1 MPNIRPWLLWLV
13 LFYGVWL
20 AVVVLGDHWGDVT
33 GHWPMALSMAAGSYV
48 AGSTPMG
55 GGTVGFPILVLL
67 FHEPAA
73 MGRDFSFAVQ
83 SIGMTSASILI
94 LSRRQP
100 VAWSMLR
107 PALLGSAI
115 GTPLGLFVVAPYLPA
130 LLVKVLFAVVWAS
143 FGVLHLLRM
152 RDVVRHEGPSPV
164 APTLDRNVGLAVGFF
179 GGLFV
184 ASVTGVG
191 IDMLIYCAL
200 VLLAQAD
207 LKVAI
212 PTSVILMSFTSL
224 IGVATQTLRGG
235 MAPGAFENWLAA
247 APVVALGAP
256 LGAVVV
262 DKIGRTPT
270 LYFVSVLCILQFV
283 WTMLDG
289 FEELQWLGVVLAL
302 VGVLVT
308 NLGFEGLFRL
318 GERMN
323 RRAVAR

>member
-1 MPNIRPWLLWLV
+1 
-13 LFYGVWL
+13 
-20 AVVVLGDHWGDVT
+20 
-33 GHWPMALSMAAGSYV
+33 
-48 AGSTPMG
+48 MG
-55 GGTVGFPILVLL
+55 GGTVGFPILVLF

-100 VAWSMLR
+100 VAWSMLA
-107 PALLGSAI
+107 PALLGSAV
-115 GTPLGLFVVAPYLPA
+115 GTALGLFFVAPYLPS
-130 LLVKVLFAVVWAS
+130 LMVKVLFAVVWAS

-152 RDVVRHEGPSPV
+152 RDVVRHEGP
-164 APTLDRNVGLAVGFF
+164 APSAPAMDRNVGLAVGFF

-200 VLLAQAD
+200 VLLAQGD

-224 IGVATQTLRGG
+224 VGVVTQTARGG
-235 MAPGAFENWLAA
+235 LAPGTFENWLAA

-289 FEELQWLGVVLAL
+289 FEELQWVGVGLALLGVV
-302 VGVLVT
+302 VT

-318 GERMN
+318 GQRLN
-323 RRAVAR
+323 RRGTSA

>member
-1 MPNIRPWLLWLV
+1 MPSIRPWLLWLAA
-13 LFYGVWL
+13 FYGTWL
-20 AVVVLGDHWGDVT
+20 TIVVVGARWGDVAS
-33 GHWPMALSMAAGSYV
+33 HWPMALSMTAGSYV

-107 PALLGSAI
+107 PALIGSAI
-115 GTPLGLFVVAPYLPA
+115 GTPLGLFVVAPHLPA
-130 LLVKVLFAVVWAS
+130 LIVKVLFAVVWAS

-152 RDVVRHEGPSPV
+152 RDVVRHEGP
-164 APTLDRNVGLAVGFF
+164 APEAPAIDRNVGLAVGFF

-200 VLLAQAD
+200 VLLAQGD
-207 LKVAI
+207 LKIAI
-212 PTSVILMSFTSL
+212 PTSVILMAFTSL
-224 IGVATQTLRGG
+224 IGVATQTVRGG
-235 MAPGAFENWLAA
+235 LAPGTFENWLAA

-289 FEELQWLGVVLAL
+289 YDELRAVGVVLAL
-302 VGVLVT
+302 LGVVIA

-318 GERMN
+318 GKRLN
-323 RRAVAR
+323 RRGV

>member
-1 MPNIRPWLLWLV
+1 MPSLRPWLLWLG
-13 LFYGVWL
+13 LFYGSWL
-20 AVVVLGDHWGDVT
+20 ALVLLGHHLDDVAS
-33 GHWPMALSMAAGSYV
+33 HWPMALSMAAGSYV

-115 GTPLGLFVVAPYLPA
+115 GTPLGLLAVAPYLPA
-130 LLVKVLFAVVWAS
+130 LGVKVLFAVVWAS

-152 RDVVRHEGPSPV
+152 RDVIRHEGP
-164 APTLDRNVGLAVGFF
+164 APIAPAIDRNVGLAVGFF

-200 VLLAQAD
+200 VLLAQGD
-207 LKVAI
+207 LKIAI
-212 PTSVILMSFTSL
+212 PTSVILMAFTSL
-224 IGVATQTLRGG
+224 IGVATQTARGG
-235 MAPGAFENWLAA
+235 LAPGTFENWLAA

-270 LYFVSVLCILQFV
+270 LYFVSVLCILQFG

-289 FEELQWLGVVLAL
+289 FSELRWLGVSLSL
-302 VGVLVT
+302 LGVVVT

-318 GERMN
+318 GKRLN
-323 RRAVAR
+323 RRAVAP